1 MKTTKEKQQDR
12 VRRSTP
18 EEINKEIDQEI
29 IGNIGAHSSSPEAI
43 GQRLQELKNEWDIE
57 KTLEVN
63 ASTLALAGVL
73 LGAFVNRKWFI
84 LPGVVTTFLLQHGLQ
99 GWCPPLPVFRA
110 MGIRTR
116 QEINE
121 EKMALKALR
130 GDFKA
135 VSDATSPS
143 EVLRVIRKS

>member
-1 MKTTKEKQQDR
+1 MKTTKDNEKDR

-29 IGNIGAHSSSPEAI
+29 ISNISAYSSSPAAI
-43 GQRLQELKNEWDIE
+43 EQRLHELKKEWDIE

-63 ASTLALAGVL
+63 ASSLALAGVL

-84 LPGVVTTFLLQHGLQ
+84 LPGVVSTFLLQHGLQ

-121 EKMALKALR
+121 EKIALKTLR

-135 VSDATSPS
+135 VSDTTAPS